1 MQVKALKHSTLIH
14 MKMAR
19 YAPRQSNAHGAYIS
33 SAKNHLTHGLGYRV
47 V

>member
-19 YAPRQSNAHGAYIS
+19 YAPRQSDAHGAYIS
-33 SAKNHLTHGLGYRV
+33 SVLAPGDFSR
-47 V
+47 